1 MTTNMKRFGLGLGAA
16 AVAVLLAGAG
26 YQNLSAQGRGFGG
39 PDRGDVGG
47 PGGRGPGGPM
57 GRRGGP
63 GGPGGPGGFAPMML
77 RQLDLTSEQRD
88 KVKQIMDSHRDEQRG
103 LMERSMKAH
112 EALAE
117 ASTTG
122 AFDEGAVRAR
132 AAEVAA
138 VESDMAVAQA
148 RVFSEV
154 YQILTPEQQTKLKEM
169 QARRQ
174 DRAERRQDR
183 RDDRRDRQPR

>member
-1 MTTNMKRFGLGLGAA
+1 MLFG
-16 AVAVLLAGAG
+16 
-26 YQNLSAQGRGFGG
+26 R
-39 PDRGDVGG
+39 
-47 PGGRGPGGPM
+47 
-57 GRRGGP
+57 
-63 GGPGGPGGFAPMML
+63 
-77 RQLDLTSEQRD
+77 LDLTDDQQSR
-88 KVKQIMDSHRDEQRG
+88 VRQILDSHRDEQRG
-103 LMERSMKAH
+103 LMDRSMKAH

-183 RDDRRDRQPR
+183 RDDRRDRRPR